1 MTRTSRLVVCAG
13 AALAALTLTAAGAS
27 AQDAQYWNLQ
37 YGPVGQLLGGQ
48 VVGSTRDLS
57 ATYYNPGGLALAK
70 NSAFLLSVQGFQMQT
85 LSVEPLDTSPFPATS
100 QTSFQVF
107 PGFVAAAFPESWFGD
122 RTRLAFSLLTRQQQN
137 LRLDERVA
145 GFTLPPP
152 IQAVSPGRTG
162 SFGLERLFDE
172 RMRETWGGLT
182 LSHRL
187 SENVG
192 IGGSVFGVYRGQR
205 TRWEEN
211 LQLAYDDGGG
221 VSGLIIDDF
230 NYSHWRVLTKFGV
243 AWEREATRLGLAV
256 TSPSLSVT
264 GSGKASFTRSAAGA
278 NVTPGGAQ
286 GATLVNGLDENLDA
300 NYKSGWAVSGG
311 GAWRRRSLQIH
322 ASAEWFAAVDRFT
335 VLAGQADPSLGTPIT
350 LFQDLGSLVNAGIGV
365 EYWLGG
371 VTANR
376 GPEAGGTAL
385 YGAFATDFNA
395 SPTVVPGEAAS
406 SNQDWYHITIG
417 TAFGVGTSRFSLGI
431 SHAFGSKERDIVFR
445 GIPPTLPVLAE
456 GRLVGV
462 RSRRWVFVLGYL
474 FGGRS

>member
-1 MTRTSRLVVCAG
+1 MARSSRLAVSVG
-13 AALAALTLTAAGAS
+13 AALAVLALGARGAS
-27 AQDAQYWNLQ
+27 AQDSQYWNLQ

-70 NSAFLLSVQGFQMQT
+70 NSAFLLSVQGFQSQT
-85 LSVEPLDTSPFPATS
+85 VSLEPLDDSPFPATS
-100 QTSFQVF
+100 QSSFQVF
-107 PGFVAAAFPESWFGD
+107 PGFVAAAFPESWFGE

-137 LRLDERVA
+137 LRIDERVA
-145 GFTLPPP
+145 GFTLPPA

-187 SENVG
+187 SDSVG
-192 IGGSVFGVYRGQR
+192 VGGTLFGVHRGQR

-211 LQLAYDDGGG
+211 LQLAYADGGG

-230 NYSHWRVLTKFGV
+230 NYAHWRLLTKVGV
-243 AWEREATRLGLAV
+243 AWEGEATRLGLAV
-256 TSPSLSVT
+256 TSPSLAVT
-264 GSGKASFTRSAAGA
+264 GSGKAGFTRSAAGA
-278 NVTPGGAQ
+278 RVVTGGAE
-286 GATLVNGLDENLDA
+286 GATLINGLDEDLA
-300 NYKSGWAVSGG
+300 ATYKSGWAVAGG

-335 VLAGQADPSLGTPIT
+335 VLAGEADPSLGTPIT
-350 LFQDLGSLVNAGIGV
+350 LFQDLGSLVNAGIGA

-371 VTANR
+371 VSANR

-395 SPTVVPGEAAS
+395 SPGVIPGEAAS
-406 SNQDWYHITIG
+406 SNQDWYHVTVG
-417 TAFGVGTSRFSLGI
+417 TAFGVGRSRFSLGI
-431 SHAFGSKERDIVFR
+431 SHAFGSKERDISFR
-445 GIPPTLPVLAE
+445 GVPETLPVLAE
-456 GRLVGV
+456 ARRVGV

-474 FGGRS
+474 FGRR